1 MPDVKTGSRDYPV
14 SMGRVIDLIFG
25 RWPAWP
31 WSVVAVIV
39 AGGVAGAAVSST
51 LRSWAPDRTAALG
64 TAACTGY
71 GMVVAAFFTLLPR
84 AGKILMLQG
93 AVRRR
98 PPAVEASW
106 WPLELLA
113 VALRSTPALRRT
125 LEEFNSAVNAA
136 VGQARTILADR
147 LWPAWVAA
155 FIAPVLGLITAWQN
169 GAQVQ
174 QRVQAGTA
182 ATQVMPAFIA
192 QVSPPMVATI
202 TVSLALVVAI
212 VALDQ
217 WTKRLLVRWRGVVEA
232 ADGGHPLVV
241 ERLAIEQPGASV
253 AARGAAITPAGTPPP
268 SLPDEKLPT
277 TNIDPDEL
285 ARRWRESTPDES

>member
-1 MPDVKTGSRDYPV
+1 MKTTTRDFPV
-14 SMGRVIDLIFG
+14 SMSRVIDVIFG
-25 RWPAWP
+25 RWPGWP
-31 WSVVAVIV
+31 WSVVALIIG
-39 AGGVAGAAVSST
+39 GGVAGAMASST
-51 LRSWAPDRTAALG
+51 LRSWAPERAAALG
-64 TAACTGY
+64 TAACAGY
-71 GMVVAAFFTLLPR
+71 GMVAAAFLTLLPR
-84 AGKILMLQG
+84 AGRILMLQG

-98 PPAVEASW
+98 PSAVEASW
-106 WPLELLA
+106 WPIELLA

-125 LEEFNSAVNAA
+125 LEEFNTAVGAA

-155 FIAPVLGLITAWQN
+155 FVAPVLGLITAWHN

-174 QRVQAGTA
+174 QRMQVGTA

-202 TVSLALVVAI
+202 AASLALVVAI

-232 ADGGHPLVV
+232 TDGGHPVV
-241 ERLAIEQPGASV
+241 IERLAIEQPGATVAAVRGASV
-253 AARGAAITPAGTPPP
+253 AAVGVPPP
-268 SLPDEKLPT
+268 TLPDEKLPT
-277 TNIDPDEL
+277 TTIDPDEL
-285 ARRWRESTPDES
+285 ARRWRESSSDER